1 MKKYVQKSL
10 CISTS
15 TVQTDFSY
23 LGTVF
28 FCAKE
33 KTMVFYRVSVQ
44 KKASGGEFYEKP
56 FKRDMGGCGWLG
68 GRGCVGGV
76 VWESEVGSI

>member
-1 MKKYVQKSL
+1 
-10 CISTS
+10 
-15 TVQTDFSY
+15 
-23 LGTVF
+23 
-28 FCAKE
+28 
-33 KTMVFYRVSVQ
+33 MVFYRVSVQ